1 MARSLSCRPP
11 RADRKGPRLRREA
24 LAPPVPTVSQDQ
36 QPATPSPAEPAESA
50 ADEAIRKMVEA
61 AYT

>member
-1 MARSLSCRPP
+1 MARSQTRRPP
-11 RADRKGPRLRREA
+11 RADRNAPRLRREA
-24 LAPPVPTVSQDQ
+24 LAPSVPTVSKDQ

-50 ADEAIRKMVEA
+50 ADEVIRKMVEA